1 LSACWLTWPRRA
13 CAGAECFRLCRE
25 LLDGILLV
33 RSGLLV
39 EVAHVSACR
48 NAYHLEYITQ
58 GAAVQVCTSLQ
69 VVHAHACNANF
80 HVAVLA
86 VLSRLTCLRCR
97 RSACARGRAPTPN
110 AHLRRMLDPW

>member
-13 CAGAECFRLCRE
+13 RAGAECFRLCRE

-80 HVAVLA
+80 HVEVAGSAVSLDLPA
-86 VLSRLTCLRCR
+86 LPALSLRALPGTHSQ
-97 RSACARGRAPTPN
+97 RSFKTYA
-110 AHLRRMLDPW
+110 